1 VDTSV
6 ASSTAQVLK
15 INTSKCDP
23 VCETVRPVSESRN
36 PQPALG
42 AAVRA
47 IRDARG
53 KTQQDTAQAAGIT
66 VAHLSKIERGL
77 TNPTWGTVVA
87 IADALGST
95 MTEIAKRAEAAQQR
109 A

>member
-1 VDTSV
+1 M
-6 ASSTAQVLK
+6 AQVLRIDTYK
-15 INTSKCDP
+15 GDR
-23 VCETVRPVSESRN
+23 VCETVPPVSESRN

-47 IRDARG
+47 IRDACG

-87 IADALGST
+87 IADALDST
-95 MTEIAKRAEAAQQR
+95 MTKIAERAESAQQR
-109 A
+109 G